1 MTVPTRTPTPAR
13 RPRLHRDGRA
23 RLSSLIAS
31 ACLSRIRLHDGKAAL
46 DPVRSYALGSV
57 TYVAARNLFVVRLAT
72 GDFYALADLDAA
84 NRASASRRCRV
95 GPVAATDPALPGLL
109 EKLGSRLSP
118 EAAGSTLVF
127 REDCFGAVYDVTG
140 LRLDADEGNLD
151 RYPVVLDGKGNVV
164 VNTAKRQCSRRDA
177 AALFATIG
185 CK

>member
-1 MTVPTRTPTPAR
+1 MAAALGLVG
-13 RPRLHRDGRA
+13 LV
-23 RLSSLIAS
+23 IALGVVFLES
-31 ACLSRIRLHDGKAAL
+31 GSDDGKATL

-57 TYVAARNLFVVRLAT
+57 TYVSARNLFVVRLAT
-72 GDFYALADLDAA
+72 GDVYALADLDAA

-95 GPVAATDPALPGLL
+95 GPVAATDPALPELL

-140 LRLDADEGNLD
+140 LRLDADDANLD
-151 RYPVVLDGKGNVV
+151 RYPVEIDGKGNVV
-164 VNTAKRQCSRRDA
+164 VNTARRQCSRRDA
-177 AALFATIG
+177 TAPFATIA